1 MGNFGKNLVIALCL
15 VSAGFLIAWLR
26 FRPHLGTEGRFTDGV
41 QEYAVI
47 TSEPLR
53 YALWEE
59 ALPLEG
65 LTEGDSPEFD
75 PCLSPDGRWLV
86 FAVGERGLGTDL
98 WIAEMIDGQAQN
110 ARPLS
115 ELNSGMDELAPAF
128 GHGALYFAS
137 NREGG
142 MGGLDLWR
150 APFGNSRFGT
160 VEHLAEALQSVADDT
175 DPAPIEGSKALL
187 FASNRRVDNPD
198 PTAPRRTGYD
208 LYEALES
215 NVNGYRVKA
224 IEALSTDANERD
236 PAFTADGR
244 TLFFASDRG
253 AKRGSYDLYRGVRN
267 LGEWLPPKA
276 IEGLNDTASQRG
288 PSPSPDGFSLVFAK
302 QDRNAEGE
310 PSSKLFTAKTREL
323 FRKPGRPIGLFDV
336 LLLLALLLLA
346 LLAWVAKRWTR
357 MEVIYRC
364 FLVSLVAHALLMW
377 YFRDVIPESPPG
389 ELATQGPTFQVRL
402 ASTDRGAAES
412 SKERGGELQAE
423 RQPENQAAEA
433 PERIADAVAEAQR
446 EAAQAATEV
455 ALQAAP
461 SSLPETQAP
470 AESLPQESEA
480 SDSSSAQSILLAQQ
494 QTNEALYNAGAPQVS
509 VIATQTPT
517 GLATDRPS
525 TRRPG
530 RVTMAVS
537 PDAPAAPNRASHM
550 AQAIVRLEG
559 EALPEAQENDQS
571 QPSST
576 ASETQDSSLALQTP
590 SAAFDLMEGQAADLQ
605 ASLPQGQW
613 APSDRI
619 GPAPARN
626 TELTQASPS
635 RATETAAA
643 QSSKPA
649 GPMSLASA
657 LPTPTAFQPK
667 RSTSS
672 APQGLT
678 VNAPSAAVERMA
690 GKAVNLETSLPQ
702 GEWTRTNRVDSAPAR
717 ETALTQTAG
726 ASASQTATAQAAQP
740 AAPTSQD
747 TALPTPTVFQPKRAT
762 SDAPQ
767 RLALNAPTEV
777 PLRSQSETAQQATPL
792 GIALPKPSISL
803 GRTSTVANLTPA
815 RFDAPDRTPDA
826 RPEAAPLARM
836 DPLPAPEAPRSFPVA
851 ATEVP
856 KFDHTPYQNRFG
868 LAKEK
873 ALTELGGSAETE
885 AAVAS
890 GLAYLANI
898 QRPTGFW
905 GRKKSVHEKYRQLR
919 IGKTGLSL
927 LAFLGA
933 GHTHKSEGQYSPQ
946 VKRAI
951 RYLLGKQD
959 RRTGHFGDCAAY
971 GHAVATYALAECF
984 ALTKDEA
991 LRGPLQRA
999 VAHIVDKQNQN
1010 RDARFFGGW
1019 NYYYPDNEIYD
1030 SWPRVSVTSWQ
1041 VMALKSARLAG
1052 LDVPQKSFDD
1062 ARTFLNNSWDRRL
1075 GAYRYNS
1082 APSRLNSDYPTLP
1095 ASTPAALFALSLLG
1109 EDLTERKFRTARGY
1123 LMRRTPEVYRYDGQ
1137 DAFVRQAQGNLYF
1150 WYYSS
1155 LALLRTGGNQW
1166 KRWNEG
1172 LKQTLLPAQA
1182 EDGSW
1187 EPISI
1192 YADYAGDTDQDRSYS
1207 TAMCVLS
1214 LEVYYRYFTPMLNA
1228 RD

>member
-15 VSAGFLIAWLR
+15 LSAGFLVAWLR
-26 FRPHLGTEGRFTDGV
+26 FRPHLGTEGHFTDGV

-65 LTEGDSPEFD
+65 LAEGDSHEFD

-115 ELNSGMDELAPAF
+115 ELNSEKDELAPAF

-137 NREGG
+137 NRDGSQ
-142 MGGLDLWR
+142 GGLDLWR
-150 APFGNSRFGT
+150 APFENARFGA
-160 VEHLAEALQSVADDT
+160 VEQLPEVLQSVADDT
-175 DPAPIEGSKALL
+175 DPAPIKDSKALL

-198 PTAPRRTGYD
+198 PSTPRRTGYD

-215 NVNGYRVKA
+215 DVNGYRVRA
-224 IEALSTDANERD
+224 IEALSSDANERD

-253 AKRGSYDLYRGVRN
+253 ARRGSYDLYRGVRD

-302 QDRNAEGE
+302 QDRSAEGE

-336 LLLLALLLLA
+336 LLLLALLVLA
-346 LLAWVAKRWTR
+346 LLAWLAKRWAR

-377 YFRDVIPESPPG
+377 YFRDVIPENPPG

-402 ASTDRGAAES
+402 ATSDRGAAES
-412 SKERGGELQAE
+412 SQERGGELQAE

-433 PERIADAVAEAQR
+433 PERLAEAVAEAQR
-446 EAAQAATEV
+446 EAAQAAAEV
-455 ALQAAP
+455 ALETAP

-470 AESLPQESEA
+470 AESVPQTN
-480 SDSSSAQSILLAQQ
+480 DSSSAQAIQLAQE
-494 QTNEALYNAGAPQVS
+494 QTSEALYNTGAPQVS
-509 VIATQTPT
+509 VVASKTPT
-517 GLATDRPS
+517 GLAPDRPS

-530 RVTMAVS
+530 RVTMAV
-537 PDAPAAPNRASHM
+537 APGAATAPNRTSHT
-550 AQAIVRLEG
+550 AQAIERLEG
-559 EALPEAQENDQS
+559 EALPEAAENDLS
-571 QPSST
+571 QPTST
-576 ASETQDSSLALQTP
+576 ATETQDSSLALQTP
-590 SAAFDLMEGQAADLQ
+590 SGTFGLMEGQAADLE

-619 GPAPARN
+619 GPAPSRD
-626 TELTQASPS
+626 TELTQASRS
-635 RATETAAA
+635 RATKTT
-643 QSSKPA
+643 PA
-649 GPMSLASA
+649 HAIGPTGPVSLASALPTPISFQPKRATSSAPQGLTMNAPSAAIERMTGKAIDLEASLPQGQWTRSDRVESAPARETELAQTPGTFANQTAIAQTTLPAAPMSQDTA

-667 RSTSS
+667 R
-672 APQGLT
+672 A
-678 VNAPSAAVERMA
+678 E
-690 GKAVNLETSLPQ
+690 
-702 GEWTRTNRVDSAPAR
+702 
-717 ETALTQTAG
+717 
-726 ASASQTATAQAAQP
+726 
-740 AAPTSQD
+740 
-747 TALPTPTVFQPKRAT
+747 

-767 RLALNAPTEV
+767 RLALNAPSETS
-777 PLRSQSETAQQATPL
+777 LRAQPETAQQASSL
-792 GIALPKPSISL
+792 GIALPKPSATV
-803 GRTSTVANLTPA
+803 GRASTAANLTPA
-815 RFDAPDRTPDA
+815 RFDAPNRRPDA
-826 RPEAAPLARM
+826 RPEAAPLARVT
-836 DPLPAPEAPRSFPVA
+836 PQPAPDAPTSFPIA
-851 ATEVP
+851 AAEVP
-856 KFDHTPYQNRFG
+856 KFNHTPYQNRFG

-890 GLAYLANI
+890 GLQYLASV
-898 QRPTGFW
+898 QRPAGYW
-905 GRKKSVHEKYRQLR
+905 GRQKSVHEKYRQLR

-933 GHTHKSEGQYSPQ
+933 GHTTQSNSEYSPQ
-946 VKRAI
+946 VRQAV
-951 RYLLGKQD
+951 RYLLNKQD
-959 RRTGHFGDCAAY
+959 RRTGHFGNCAAY

-984 ALTKDEA
+984 ALTNDEN
-991 LRGPLQRA
+991 LRAPLQRA
-999 VAHIVDKQNQN
+999 ISHIVDKQDHT
-1010 RDARFFGGW
+1010 RDTRFFGGW
-1019 NYYYPDNEIYD
+1019 NYYYPDGEIYD

-1052 LDVPQKSFDD
+1052 LDVPQETLDD
-1062 ARTFLNNSWDRRL
+1062 ARTFLNNSWDREL
-1075 GAYRYNS
+1075 GAYRYNG
-1082 APSRLNSDYPTLP
+1082 APSRLNSTYPTLP

-1109 EDLTERKFRTARGY
+1109 EDIKDREYRRARSY

-1137 DAFVRQAQGNLYF
+1137 DAFVKDAQGNLYF

-1187 EPISI
+1187 EPISV
-1192 YADYAGDTDQDRSYS
+1192 YAEYAGDTDRDRSYS